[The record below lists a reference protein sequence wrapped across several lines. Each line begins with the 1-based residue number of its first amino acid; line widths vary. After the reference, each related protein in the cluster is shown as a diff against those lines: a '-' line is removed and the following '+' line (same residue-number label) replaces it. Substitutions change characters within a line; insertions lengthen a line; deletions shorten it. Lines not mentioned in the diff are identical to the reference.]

1 MIHPIL
7 KKKIEIRLGQKV
19 LNRGDCEL
27 LSNLILETIDIEI
40 SYNTIRRLFGL
51 AVNVKASKKTL
62 NTLAKFVGYKNY
74 IHFMQTHLEEET
86 QNLSILIFRVV
97 YQADKAE
104 VIKKMIKFV
113 NTHDYTLEQIFQA
126 TRDYVERFSLKGYAY
141 MQQAHYFI
149 EKRGVGSTLSAEC
162 EGLAERSSNS
172 KEEGGDY
179 GRSVK

>member
-104 VIKKMIKFV
+104 VIKLVQTTKISSENFL
-113 NTHDYTLEQIFQA
+113 NF
-126 TRDYVERFSLKGYAY
+126 LK
-141 MQQAHYFI
+141 
-149 EKRGVGSTLSAEC
+149 LSETF
-162 EGLAERSSNS
+162 
-172 KEEGGDY
+172 
-179 GRSVK
+179 